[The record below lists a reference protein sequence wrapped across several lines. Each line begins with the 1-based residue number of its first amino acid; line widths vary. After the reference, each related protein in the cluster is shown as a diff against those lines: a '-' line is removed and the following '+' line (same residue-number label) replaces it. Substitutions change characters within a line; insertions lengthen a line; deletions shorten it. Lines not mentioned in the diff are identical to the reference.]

1 MGHSSF
7 SLTAFLANPLFF
19 ISIRHYFV
27 DIVLTRFRDVVTR
40 GLPYLINTLFD
51 SIFTILGIVVG
62 GAFSSVIDIRAII
75 GTMTIASI
83 SLGVSSGFSVYE
95 AETIQEERRISKIEE
110 ALLTD
115 LEDTV
120 ITEKSKLVTILSAV
134 LVFFTP
140 LLTCVVTL
148 IPFILVHF
156 GLIGANRSI
165 LYAVAIDMLLLFF
178 TGIVFGGERRL
189 LKGIRMIVLG
199 GLVFLLGLLLNRMM

>member
-1 MGHSSF
+1 MS
-7 SLTAFLANPLFF
+7 
-19 ISIRHYFV
+19 
-27 DIVLTRFRDVVTR
+27 R
-40 GLPYLINTLFD
+40 GLPYIINTLFD

-120 ITEKSKLVTILSAV
+120 ITEKSRLVTILSSI

-140 LLTCVVTL
+140 LLTCIITL

-156 GLIGANRSI
+156 GLIGPNRSI
-165 LYAVAIDMLLLFF
+165 IYAVAIDMLLLFF

-189 LKGIRMIVLG
+189 LKGIRMTVLG